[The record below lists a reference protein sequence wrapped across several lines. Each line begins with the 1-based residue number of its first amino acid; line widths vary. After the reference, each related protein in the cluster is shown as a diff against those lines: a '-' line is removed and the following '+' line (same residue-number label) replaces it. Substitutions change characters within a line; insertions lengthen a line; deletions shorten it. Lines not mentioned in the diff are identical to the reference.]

1 MVRGVYAGTFD
12 PITIGH
18 LDIIKRSKEF
28 IDHLT
33 IGVGSN
39 SAKKT
44 LFSVEERIKQI
55 NSMVDSHV
63 DFLTSTDIDVK
74 SFSGLLVDFAKRV
87 NAKVLIRGI
96 RSVSDFEYEITL
108 ANANKL
114 LAPDIATIF
123 LPTSPTLAVVSS
135 SAVKEVAMH
144 GGPIYH
150 FVTSQVEKE
159 VRAKF
164 ANMVK

>member
-1 MVRGVYAGTFD
+1 M
-12 PITIGH
+12 
-18 LDIIKRSKEF
+18 
-28 IDHLT
+28 
-33 IGVGSN
+33 
-39 SAKKT
+39 
-44 LFSVEERIKQI
+44 EERIKQI
-55 NSMVDSHV
+55 NSVVDSHV

-150 FVTSQVEKE
+150 FVTPEIEKI

-164 ANMVK
+164 GFMESTPALETPPKVATGFIKYGDSDYDENGIFKEWHSGGKS